1 MTMRA
6 FMMACLMVIG
16 MAVPAV
22 VQAETISGGGL
33 TLTVDDAARVAG
45 LTVSGREVLSAPCPL
60 VELAD
65 VTRGPEF
72 VAGEPIGGALA
83 SGLTVEFP
91 GLQARAIITAPSAEG
106 ALRFTCDLIGQ
117 EDLPARGVL
126 LRLNL
131 PVDALG
137 WRWHD
142 DMQTTREI
150 GTGAVFENVT
160 ALREWPDLP
169 EWTDKPSLRM
179 GAANR
184 NYCTVLTGPVGLCL
198 AAPLDRPCTFRTAYD
213 PETRQLQLVYDLA
226 LSPDT
231 RRPNRWQ
238 FVFDLYACD
247 AQWGFRDAL
256 ARYYAL
262 HPELFEV
269 VVQRPGQWMAFS
281 PLSQIDNVNEFRFGL
296 QEGAPE
302 VAYDDQIGVLDTIYL
317 THAGQFANIPD
328 YDPEK
333 DPLPPYERQLEVM
346 TETFRRN
353 TGDPDMYPAVGLFTA
368 EGKYNIQPTRVYGHI
383 IAQFNLDPEL
393 PYGAWTL
400 RRATELTQ
408 RELERSGGRL
418 DGFYYDGLSSGLNYR
433 VEHFRYSEA
442 PPLWDPVAGKPV
454 LNNFFDSC
462 AFARAAAEQ
471 LHPVGQVTMMNGAFG
486 SSCFIAPWLD
496 LFGGEVGLRISREN
510 MNYLRTIARN
520 KPMLTLLKGNFEK
533 DIRRDDIELFMKRT
547 LAYGIFPGFFDWS
560 PSGLGPGGRYWDH
573 PEYYERD
580 RDLHRKYQPLVQTLA
595 AAGWEP
601 LTHVRSSDPRVFVER
616 YGPGEDGIVWL
627 TLLNEYGEARATTLT
642 VDAAA
647 LRLDPTV
654 RCLDLV
660 SGQAVELSGPGD
672 TRTIALEVPAD
683 GVMMLQLATPQ
694 QAALWRLAQSREA
707 MELGMTMRVVDANK
721 PPVAFA
727 WHPQGAGYTREA
739 LDEGWALVLDGTD
752 RGAQTAWQWTM
763 LFQPSAAPITVRVRA
778 AAENIEGEGNLR
790 VLARHAWVSPS
801 FSHYENT
808 YLDLPKGTYDLRDFE
823 LTITPEQPLRA
834 VYLQPEMAEGLSG
847 KLKITSITVEDEF
860 RDDYVVNP
868 RFEQWYEPVP
878 MAMRERLTADS
889 AGLLAAL
896 DTAAEATKRDV
907 RAAATRQALLDVG
920 ARTTALR
927 EWIVAEEAQNGCR
940 RVLRD
945 LDTVQ
950 GHLSHVLLAALN
962 IPAPRL
968 GAPMT
973 IAAGDAVPVSFTIG
987 DTGGLPVRTSIEVQ
1001 GNASLAR
1008 DGERQIL
1015 RVPADAAPGELITLV
1030 GQALLGPEGRAA
1042 PIRVMQTVT
1051 VVEPLT
1057 IELRSEGTDPGTGAF
1072 RVGLLVRNN
1081 SSTPREVRLALV
1093 APPGWPVPDAQTLR
1107 LGPGAEE
1114 RSSVLLTPGAE
1125 AEAGAVEIAAI
1136 ATSGELTRT
1145 ARATML
1151 YIPAEANLVRNPGF
1165 EEGMTGWS
1173 GSGNFAIDTEVARG
1187 GAASL
1192 RLSNASEAENTQV
1205 SQTITLN
1212 QERPVPILVRATSRA
1227 QDVSGVADR
1236 DYSLY
1241 VDIYYT
1247 DGTPLY
1253 GRIFSFGCGTHDWEV
1268 GELVIEPEKPIRNV
1282 NVYLLLRRKSGTA
1295 WFDDVA
1301 VMEDPRRVGNL
1312 AREASVLVD
1321 SSYPDYDTEP
1331 INDGVL
1337 YPPADAHWTDEAWA
1351 SAETA
1356 TDHWIELRFNEPR
1369 TISGAAIAWSLDAGI
1384 ARTSAEVALQ
1394 VAVEG
1399 GWRTLATV
1407 RPEAPEA
1414 VTHIRLDEPVTGS
1427 RFRILQPAGKGPE
1440 GRPNLMWVREVE
1452 LFAAE

>member
-1 MTMRA
+1 MGMRA
-6 FMMACLMVIG
+6 LAMLCVTVTGLAVMG
-16 MAVPAV
+16 MAR
-22 VQAETISGGGL
+22 AETISGSGL
-33 TLTVDDAARVAG
+33 AMTVDDAARVTG
-45 LTVSGREVLSAPCPL
+45 LSVSDREVVSAPCPL
-60 VELAD
+60 AELAD

-72 VAGEPIGGALA
+72 VAGQPAGGSLA

-91 GLQARAIITAPSAEG
+91 GLQARAVITAAAAEG
-106 ALRFTCDLIGQ
+106 AVRFTCDLIGQ

-126 LRLNL
+126 LRLNF

-142 DMQTTREI
+142 DMQTTRAI
-150 GTGAVFENVT
+150 GAGTVFENVT

-198 AAPLDRPCTFRTAYD
+198 AAPLDRPCIFRTAYD
-213 PETRQLQLVYDLA
+213 PEARQLQLVYDLA

-231 RRPNRWQ
+231 REPNRWQ
-238 FVFDLYACD
+238 FVFELYPCD
-247 AQWGFRDAL
+247 PQWGFRDAV

-262 HPELFEV
+262 HPEMFEV
-269 VVQRPGQWMAFS
+269 FADRPGQWMAFS
-281 PLSQIDNVNEFRFGL
+281 PLSQIDNANEFRFGL

-328 YDPEK
+328 HDPEK
-333 DPLPPYERQLEVM
+333 DPLPPYERLLEVM

-353 TGDPDMYPAVGLFTA
+353 TGDAEMYPAVGLFTA
-368 EGKYNIQPTRVYGHI
+368 DGKYNIQPTRVYGHI

-408 RELERSGGRL
+408 RELDRSGGRL

-433 VEHFRYSEA
+433 AEHFRYSEA
-442 PPLWDPVAGKPV
+442 PPLWDPVAGQPV
-454 LNNFFDSC
+454 LSNFFDSC

-471 LHPVGQVTMMNGAFG
+471 LRPVGQVTMMNGAFG
-486 SSCFIAPWLD
+486 SSPFIAPWLD
-496 LFGGEVGLRISREN
+496 FFGGEVGLRISREN
-510 MNYLRTIARN
+510 MNYLRTIAHN
-520 KPMLTLLKGNFEK
+520 KPMLTLLKGNFEQGVT
-533 DIRRDDIELFMKRT
+533 RDDIELFMKRA
-547 LAYGIFPGFFDWS
+547 LAYGIFPGFFDWP

-580 RDLHRKYQPLVQTLA
+580 RDLHAKYQPLVQTLA

-616 YGPGEDGIVWL
+616 YGPGADGIVWL
-627 TLLNEYGEARATTLT
+627 TLLNEDGQAHSTTLT
-642 VDAAA
+642 IDAAA
-647 LRLDPTV
+647 LQLDASV
-654 RCLDLV
+654 RCTDLV
-660 SGQAVELSGPGD
+660 SGQAVELSGAGD
-672 TRTIALEVPAD
+672 TRIVALDVPAD

-694 QAALWRLAQSREA
+694 QAAVWRLAQSRDA
-707 MELGMTMRVVDANK
+707 VELGMTMRAVDAEK

-727 WHPQGAGYTREA
+727 WHPRSGGYTREP
-739 LDEGWALVLDGTD
+739 LEDGWALVLDGTD
-752 RGAQTAWQWTM
+752 RGAQLAWQWTM
-763 LFQPSAAPITVRVRA
+763 LFQQSAAPITVRVRA
-778 AAENIEGEGNLR
+778 AAESIEGEGDLR
-790 VLARHAWVSPS
+790 LLARHAWVSPS
-801 FSHYENT
+801 FSHYETT
-808 YLDLPKGTYDLRDFE
+808 YLDLPKGTYDWRDFE

-847 KLKITSITVEDEF
+847 KLKIASITVEDEF
-860 RDDYVVNP
+860 GSEYVVNP

-878 MAMRERLTADS
+878 AAMQERLRTES
-889 AGLLAAL
+889 AGLDEALARARVAVL
-896 DTAAEATKRDV
+896 EDLGG
-907 RAAATRQALLDVG
+907 AAARQALMDVG
-920 ARTTALR
+920 ARTASMR
-927 EWIVAEEAQNGCR
+927 GWIADEGAENGCR
-940 RVLRD
+940 RALRD

-950 GHLSHVLLAALN
+950 AHLTHALLAALN
-962 IPAPRL
+962 IPAPSL
-968 GAPMT
+968 SAPTT
-973 IAAGDAVPVSFTIG
+973 IAAGDAVPVSFAMG
-987 DTGGLPVRTSIEVQ
+987 DTGGLPVRTSIEVE
-1001 GNASLAR
+1001 GNASLAEV
-1008 DGERQIL
+1008 DGRQIL

-1030 GQALLGPEGRAA
+1030 GQALLGPEGQAA
-1042 PIRVMQTVT
+1042 PIRVAQTVT

-1057 IELRSEGTDPGTGAF
+1057 VELRSEGTDPGTGAF
-1072 RVGLLVRNN
+1072 RVGLLARNN
-1081 SSTPREVRLALV
+1081 SSTAREVRIALV
-1093 APPGWPVPDAQTLR
+1093 APPGWPVPDAQMLR
-1107 LGPGAEE
+1107 LQPGAEE

-1125 AEAGAVEIAAI
+1125 AEAGSVEIAAL

-1165 EEGMTGWS
+1165 EDGITGWS
-1173 GSGNFAIDTEVARG
+1173 GTGNFIIDTAVARG
-1187 GAASL
+1187 GGASL
-1192 RLSNASEAENTQV
+1192 RLSNASEAESTQV

-1212 QERPVPILVRATSRA
+1212 QESPVPILVRTASRA
-1227 QDVSGVADR
+1227 QDVSGVGDR
-1236 DYSLY
+1236 EYSLY

-1253 GRIFSFGCGTHDWEV
+1253 GRTFSFGRGTHDWEV

-1301 VMEDPRRVGNL
+1301 VMEDPRRQGNL
-1312 AREASVLVD
+1312 AREAAVSVD
-1321 SSYPDYDTEP
+1321 SSYSGYDPAP

-1337 YPPADAHWTDEAWA
+1337 YPAADAHWTDEAWA

-1356 TDHWIELRFNEPR
+1356 TDHWIELRFDGPR
-1369 TISGAAIAWSLDAGI
+1369 TIGGAAVAWSLDGGI
-1384 ARTSAEVALQ
+1384 ARTSAEVSLQ
-1394 VAVEG
+1394 VAVDE

-1407 RPEAPEA
+1407 KPEEPVA
-1414 VTHIRLDEPVTGS
+1414 VTRIRLDEPVTGS
-1427 RFRILQPAGKGPE
+1427 RFRILQPAGKGPA
-1440 GRPNLMWVREVE
+1440 GRANLMWVREVE
-1452 LFAAE
+1452 LFAGG